1 MTVGAVI
8 LTGGKSRRM
17 GTEKYKIKIGD
28 QTFLERMAA
37 NFDGFPE
44 LFVSVDAASRHPD
57 IDLPM
62 VADRWKDCGPISGI
76 CSSLLACQSDALV
89 VVSCDIPF
97 FNSRLLDRMLEELE
111 EDESIDLVM
120 PKEAN
125 GFLQPVCGVYR
136 KRCADT
142 LLKYIESG
150 NYCLLDPLQVLNIR
164 TIPAEEF
171 RQELININT
180 PEDYEREFHVPVPDA
195 VVGDGMP
202 IKMKEARARIRTH
215 VPSLTPEVRSLDDAA
230 GCTLSET
237 VTASIAQPPFP
248 RSPYDGYALCA
259 ADSEGASPNT
269 PVTLSVVGHS
279 YAGVPF
285 DGELHRGEA
294 VRIMTGGKIP
304 DGADCVIP
312 QEKTDEGEEQV
323 KLFAALSAGDNYC
336 PIGEDYPAGCEL
348 IPAGTKMDAAAM
360 AVASGAGLTE
370 VSVIP
375 KPRIAV
381 FSTGDELVSPGEP
394 LSPGKIYNSN
404 ETYLLQRLSELGL
417 PVSQCGILGDSDE
430 ELAARLLEACKD
442 SDAVFTTGG
451 VSVGQK
457 DRLPHVLEQLD
468 AEFLFK
474 GVSMKPGS
482 PVTFALVNGVPVM
495 AMSGNPFAA
504 VATFETLGRDLLAAL
519 SGQEELLPERRA
531 TVLKTGFSKRRGCTR
546 YAKATW
552 APDGVTL
559 MKKQKNG
566 QLQSMIG
573 TNCLAVLPA
582 GDEPLEPGTGI
593 DVLMI

>member
-1 MTVGAVI
+1 MTIGAVI

-17 GTEKYKIKIGD
+17 GTEKYRIKIGD

-37 NFDGFPE
+37 NFDGFDE
-44 LFVSVDAASRHPD
+44 LFVSVDDAARHPD
-57 IDLPM
+57 IALPM
-62 VADRWKDCGPISGI
+62 VSDRWKDCGPISGI
-76 CSSLLACQSDALV
+76 CTSLLACKSNALV

-97 FNSRLLDRMLEELE
+97 FSSRLLDRMLGELE
-111 EDESIDLVM
+111 SDPDIDLVM

-150 NYCLLDPLQVLNIR
+150 NYCLLDPLQVLNIKAV
-164 TIPAEEF
+164 PAEEY
-171 RQELININT
+171 RRELININT
-180 PEDYEREFHVPVPDA
+180 PEDYEREFHVPVPGNA
-195 VVGDGMP
+195 VGDGRP

-215 VPSLTPEVRSLDDAA
+215 VPSLTPERRPLAEAA
-230 GCTLSET
+230 GCTLAET
-237 VTASIAQPPFP
+237 VRAPMAQPPFP

-259 ADSEGASPNT
+259 ADSSGASREH
-269 PVTLSVVGHS
+269 PVTLTVIGHCF
-279 YAGVPF
+279 AGIPY
-285 DGELHRGEA
+285 DGDLQRGEA

-312 QEKTDEGEEQV
+312 QEKTDEGENLV
-323 KLFAALSAGDNYC
+323 KIYASLSPGDNYC
-336 PIGEDYPAGCEL
+336 PIGEDYPEGFEL
-348 IPAGTKMDAAAM
+348 IPAGTKLDASAL
-360 AVASGAGLTE
+360 AVAAGAGLTE
-370 VSVIP
+370 LTVIP

-394 LSPGKIYNSN
+394 LAPGKIYNSN
-404 ETYLLQRLSELGL
+404 ETYLLQRLSELQI
-417 PVSQCGILGDSDE
+417 PVSESGILGDSDE
-430 ELAARLLEACKD
+430 ELAARLTEACKTA
-442 SDAVFTTGG
+442 DAIFTTGG

-457 DRLPHVLEQLD
+457 DRLPYVLEQLD
-468 AEFLFK
+468 AEFMFQ

-482 PVTFALVNGVPVM
+482 PVTFALLNGVPVI

-504 VATFETLGRDLLAAL
+504 AATFETLGRDLLAAL
-519 SGQEELLPERRA
+519 AGQEELLPERRA
-531 TVLKTGFSKRRGCTR
+531 AVLKTGFSKRRGCIR
-546 YAKATW
+546 YAKAIW

-573 TNCLAVLPA
+573 TNCLAVLPT
-582 GDEPLEPGTGI
+582 GDEPLEPGAGI